1 MWSAKV
7 FPVQGGGSRPPPR
20 QEAGGRLLSDFED
33 VVCMCVCG
41 GGGGSGDRVH
51 VYEVSRPPFPKTTTT
66 GQPFCFLPLSQYI
79 YIISLAHLGGL
90 LLEFLFEK
98 APPLPPVPQGLGLGL
113 VHLLDVLLR
122 SGHPPLGHV
131 ARFRGLHRPRDL
143 SPVSSPELRRC
154 IRVPS
159 RTLFF

>member
-1 MWSAKV
+1 MVS
-7 FPVQGGGSRPPPR
+7 QGLSSTRGGSRPPPR

-33 VVCMCVCG
+33 VVCMCVWG

-131 ARFRGLHRPRDL
+131 ARFRGLHPRL
-143 SPVSSPELRRC
+143 SRRLNSVAASAF
-154 IRVPS
+154 RHGH
-159 RTLFF
+159 FFFDEVL